1 MTWLVSQST
10 PTKVGALLLLA
21 VAVFLV
27 VRMIILPIFQ
37 RVAKKSPAEWDDILL
52 DRGLLNRMSWVL
64 PPIAVWA
71 ALPQV
76 ELESDF
82 VSNSASALLVIASVV
97 AASAILRGVN
107 ETYTKYSKN
116 SGRAIKGYLQVVQMI
131 VVLFAGVVLLTI
143 LTDTELGGVLA
154 GLGAITAVLLLIFQ
168 STILSIVASVQLTGN
183 DMIRIGDWI
192 EVPGTRVDGEII
204 DIALHTVKVQNW
216 DKTISTIPT
225 HKLVSEAFVNWRGM
239 SLAGARRIKRAIFLD
254 QSSVRFLTAAEIERF
269 SQFAPL
275 ADYMVSKAEALG
287 AQSSL
292 GVDEGGDPR
301 RLTNLGTFRAYLQAY
316 LRANVAL
323 DTDDFTFLVR
333 QLAPTPEGVAL
344 EMYVFSSTTDWQE
357 YEAIQADV
365 LDHVLSMVPEF
376 GLRVFQHP
384 TGSDIRAVGK
394 GEPQA

>member
-10 PTKVGALLLLA
+10 LTKVGALLLLA
-21 VAVFLV
+21 AAVFAI
-27 VRMIILPIFQ
+27 VRMIILPILQ
-37 RVAKKSPAEWDDILL
+37 QVAKRSSTQWDDILL
-52 DRGLLNRMSWVL
+52 DSRLLNRISWVL

-71 ALPQV
+71 ALPEV
-76 ELESDF
+76 DLESEF
-82 VSNSASALLVIASVV
+82 VASSASALLVIASVV
-97 AASAILRGVN
+97 AVSAILRGIN
-107 ETYTKYSKN
+107 EIYTNYSKN

-168 STILSIVASVQLTGN
+168 STILSVVASVQLTGN

-192 EVPGTRVDGEII
+192 EVPGTRVDGEIV

-216 DKTISTIPT
+216 DKTIATIPT

-239 SLAGARRIKRAIFLD
+239 SLAGARRIKRAILLD
-254 QSSVRFLTAAEIERF
+254 QSSVRFLTAKEVERF
-269 SQFAPL
+269 SGFAPL
-275 ADYMVSKAEALG
+275 AGYMASKTVELG
-287 AQSSL
+287 AQPSL
-292 GVDEGGDPR
+292 GSDEGGDPR
-301 RLTNLGTFRAYLQAY
+301 RLTNLGTFRAYLQVY
-316 LRANVAL
+316 LRANANL
-323 DTDDFTFLVR
+323 DTDEFTFLVR
-333 QLAPTPEGVAL
+333 QLSPTPDGVAL

-357 YEAIQADV
+357 YEAIQADI

-384 TGSDIRAVGK
+384 TGSDVRAVGK
-394 GEPQA
+394 SESQA